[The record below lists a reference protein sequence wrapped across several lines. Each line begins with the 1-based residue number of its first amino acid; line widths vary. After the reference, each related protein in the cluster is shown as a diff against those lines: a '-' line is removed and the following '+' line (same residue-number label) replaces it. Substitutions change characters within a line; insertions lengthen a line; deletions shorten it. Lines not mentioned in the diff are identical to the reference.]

1 MATKY
6 TKFDNEKED
15 QYTILVPSMLPI
27 HFRLLN
33 PIFKQSGYNIEVLT
47 NDSDQVKEEGL
58 AHVHNDTCYPALLVI
73 GQLLMR

>member
-6 TKFDNEKED
+6 TKFDNEKRD

-27 HFRLLN
+27 HFRLLK

-47 NDSDQVKEEGL
+47 NDSDQVKE
-58 AHVHNDTCYPALLVI
+58 
-73 GQLLMR
+73 